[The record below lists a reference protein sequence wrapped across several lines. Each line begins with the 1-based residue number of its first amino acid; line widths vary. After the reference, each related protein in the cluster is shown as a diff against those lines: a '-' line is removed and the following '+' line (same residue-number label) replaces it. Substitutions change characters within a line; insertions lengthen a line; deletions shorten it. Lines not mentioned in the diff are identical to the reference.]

1 MRRFRLPNPWFRLY
15 SEIVNDAKVQMLSE
29 AMRWRWIAILCLR
42 CEETLETLQERQI
55 AFRLR
60 VTETELAETKA
71 IFIENGFI
79 DERWSIENWNRRQF
93 ISDSSTDRVRRFR
106 AVRAA
111 TSIDLKQN
119 ETLHGTDGNV
129 TVTSP
134 EQNRTDTDSKQ
145 KQKKPAASGFVL
157 PDWVDSEA
165 WKNYD
170 EMRRKMQSKWPWLD
184 TTRKLAIKELER
196 LRTSGNDPA
205 EVLNQAA
212 LKGWRGLFAVNN
224 GGNNGANHG
233 SGFNETRAERNV
245 REALALMDAEQ
256 AKATGGDDRGAASFG

>member
-1 MRRFRLPNPWFRLY
+1 LY

-71 IFIENGFI
+71 VFIENGFI

-93 ISDSSTDRVRRFR
+93 ISDSSTERVRRFR
-106 AVRAA
+106 ATRAA
-111 TSIDLKQN
+111 TSIDLEQD

-129 TVTSP
+129 TVTAP

-145 KQKKPAASGFVL
+145 KQKKAAASGFVL

-165 WKNYD
+165 WQGFE
-170 EMRRKMQSKWPWLD
+170 EMRRKERHPLTDQA
-184 TTRKLAIKELER
+184 RKLAVRELESLR
-196 LRTSGNDPA
+196 LQGNDPVQ
-205 EVLNQAA
+205 VLNQST

-224 GGNNGANHG
+224 GGNNGTNHG

-256 AKATGGDDRGAASFG
+256 AQAAGGDAHGAASIG